1 MIAPTSNIMT
11 ITTTTNT
18 KSGVISA
25 ISKKKA
31 HDGGCRSWASL
42 ICSICC
48 LSADL
53 GEIFHCE

>member
-1 MIAPTSNIMT
+1 MIALTSNIMT

-31 HDGGCRSWASL
+31 HDGSCRSWAHLFVELWS
-42 ICSICC
+42 
-48 LSADL
+48 SADL